1 MNRKHLLGV
10 AGIISLVVLVLVS
23 WPDVSAQNGSRSDL
37 LTEIDSI
44 VRETMESDHLVGT
57 SIGVK
62 KGGEVIVAKR
72 RWRATIL
79 WELRSESRRAERSSL
94 PRANGYGYADL
105 ENEVK
110 ATEHTVYRIGS
121 ITKQFTAASIMKLV
135 EAGKLSL
142 DDDLTKFLPDYP
154 TNGHKVTIDRLLNH
168 TSGIKA
174 FTAMP
179 EYRERIRLDLSQ
191 EELTDIF
198 SAVPFEFAPG
208 DEYKYNNSAYFLLG
222 TIIEKVSG
230 ESYEDFL
237 AGHIWEPLGM
247 LESHY
252 LDNSPIVPNRAEG
265 YEYRDGR
272 VVNDDPISMRLPFS
286 AGALGSSVTDLF
298 TWQSA
303 LLNNRVVGESS
314 YERMITPGSLND
326 GERLAYGYGLAVGE
340 MGGHRK
346 ISHGGGINGF
356 RTHLSY
362 YPDDDLTVVVLTNTG
377 SASPQVLE
385 GRIAQTVLGTVNE

>member
-10 AGIISLVVLVLVS
+10 AGIISLVVLVLAS

-37 LTEIDSI
+37 LAEIDSI
-44 VRETMESDHLVGT
+44 VRETMKSDHLVGT

-62 KGGEVIVAKR
+62 KGGEVIVAK
-72 RWRATIL
+72 
-79 WELRSESRRAERSSL
+79 
-94 PRANGYGYADL
+94 GYGYADL

-135 EAGKLSL
+135 ETGRLSL
-142 DDDLTKFLPDYP
+142 EDDLTKFLPDYP

-179 EYRERIRLDLSQ
+179 EYREVMRQDLSQ

-198 SAVPFEFAPG
+198 SGVPFEFAPG

-222 TIIEKVSG
+222 TIIEKASG

-237 AGHIWEPLGM
+237 ASHIWEPLGM

-326 GERLAYGYGLAVGE
+326 GERLAYGYGLSVGE

-362 YPDDDLTVVVLTNTG
+362 YPDDDLTIVVLTNTG
-377 SASPQVLE
+377 SARPQVLE
-385 GRIAQTVLGTVNE
+385 GRIAQTVLGIVNE